1 MSILGLAAFILTV
14 FLTYI
19 ELRGVDQKGGGGY
32 RVDLSELRDD
42 NMNTMVSC
50 QPKIELTQELIYI
63 LDKIQK
69 IHPTSQFS
77 AHHHTKHQGRENK
90 QSGFS

>member
-1 MSILGLAAFILTV
+1 
-14 FLTYI
+14 
-19 ELRGVDQKGGGGY
+19 
-32 RVDLSELRDD
+32 
-42 NMNTMVSC
+42 MNTMVSC

-90 QSGFS
+90 QSGFSSVDNSNINKQLHMNIYILKGTPNKFKPFKPK